1 MLRVLQACQHRV
13 GYVRSVAC
21 LLTHSAT
28 CFLDFICLTPGS
40 LRSSPAPMTR
50 LPTQHPP
57 TTYHELSVAAPA
69 LARAHASTNPRQR
82 CRNPHPYHT
91 PQQEQESDW
100 PHCMLLLSLSLSL
113 FCCPGVWMWSRVVP
127 ALPPDSSERR
137 ESRFRRHGRP
147 PLAVNG
153 FSLVAR
159 KGCRHAGVKVTGV
172 RRATPIG

>member
-100 PHCMLLLSLSLSL
+100 PHCMLLLSLSLSSVVRA
-113 FCCPGVWMWSRVVP
+113 CGCGAESCPHCHPILQKGGKAVSDDTAAPLSRSMVSV
-127 ALPPDSSERR
+127 SSPEKVADMR
-137 ESRFRRHGRP
+137 E
-147 PLAVNG
+147 
-153 FSLVAR
+153 
-159 KGCRHAGVKVTGV
+159 
-172 RRATPIG
+172 